1 MSIRL
6 QIAALVYLMVQ
17 AMMFGIGI
25 VLVLATP
32 LKEMAM
38 TLLPGVVL
46 VSAILSLPLSWLI
59 APRLQARYWRRK
71 GIRSDVISGPDE
83 ATQAKG

>member
-1 MSIRL
+1 MSVRL
-6 QIAALVYLMVQ
+6 QIAVLVYLMVQ

-32 LKEMAM
+32 LKDMAM
-38 TLLPGVVL
+38 SLLPAVVL
-46 VSAILSLPLSWLI
+46 VSAIASLPLSWLI

-83 ATQAKG
+83 GMQMKG